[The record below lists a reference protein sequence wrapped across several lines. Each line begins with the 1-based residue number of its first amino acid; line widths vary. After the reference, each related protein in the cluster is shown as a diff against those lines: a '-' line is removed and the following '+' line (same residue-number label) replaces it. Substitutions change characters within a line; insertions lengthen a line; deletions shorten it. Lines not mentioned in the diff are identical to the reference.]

1 MPHCRRRLN
10 FESAVPLPQGSLLKK
25 DESAA
30 PVLQVHQRSFT
41 NKTVPVEQTTQ
52 RGEKRKEPDNSDD
65 SSTDEE
71 PEFIKT
77 KRFKYYYP
85 IALEAWIKNWDKY
98 DKEEEKQKKKYGENY
113 GKIRAHTNTSMVKE
127 NRRAFFDVYKDFL
140 VKDLFLRNSKI
151 HQKIRDQAIQLH
163 ECNIPA
169 KAAAK
174 EAVKKYGYEI
184 DAAKFVEN
192 VGEDNDSDLQDT
204 DSEYSTKYED
214 DQPSEDEKDSDKASE
229 EEEENSGSDEEDDDS
244 GKDEL

>member
-1 MPHCRRRLN
+1 M
-10 FESAVPLPQGSLLKK
+10 
-25 DESAA
+25 
-30 PVLQVHQRSFT
+30 
-41 NKTVPVEQTTQ
+41 
-52 RGEKRKEPDNSDD
+52 
-65 SSTDEE
+65 
-71 PEFIKT
+71 
-77 KRFKYYYP
+77 
-85 IALEAWIKNWDKY
+85 
-98 DKEEEKQKKKYGENY
+98 
-113 GKIRAHTNTSMVKE
+113 
-127 NRRAFFDVYKDFL
+127 YKDFL

-192 VGEDNDSDLQDT
+192 VGKDNDSDLQDT

-229 EEEENSGSDEEDDDS
+229 NEEENSGSDEEDDDS